1 MFENES
7 FTPGRSLLR
16 ILTNHKV
23 VLTWAIRMFSEFFND
38 SSTLN
43 LNYDF
48 PHS

>member
-23 VLTWAIRMFSEFFND
+23 GLNWAIRMFSEFFND
-38 SSTLN
+38 SSTLG
-43 LNYDF
+43 LNCDF
-48 PHS
+48 RHR